1 MKSRLLTIS
10 FIIVVAIPVL
20 IFGQGFS
27 FDNSTSSSQRS
38 ALLANLKYGQVETE
52 QDSFVFDYEKSP
64 GRAFLLSAIVPGAG
78 EFYAGAYW
86 RGLIFSGV
94 EVMSWIMRNQYEKK
108 GDRIERQYKRYADE
122 HWDLKD
128 WYVNSN
134 SITGLSGQHGSNFG
148 SHHIWVEYNDIE
160 YQANVDS
167 LPVGWE
173 MFLINGEISP
183 IKTHEYY
190 ENIGKYDQFA
200 SGWDDFDSTTDTTVL
215 MSPFRDKYLTER
227 YECNQALKM
236 ATNFVTAIMFNH
248 LLSAF
253 DAIIA
258 AKGYSSEEKKYSWN
272 LGLITDYRYRNP
284 LRGVRFSVA
293 F

>member
-1 MKSRLLTIS
+1 MKRRLLTIS
-10 FIIVVAIPVL
+10 FIIVIAIPVL

-27 FDNSTSSSQRS
+27 FDNSTSSTQRS

-64 GRAFLLSAIVPGAG
+64 GRAFLLSVIIPGAG
-78 EFYAGAYW
+78 EFYAGAKW
-86 RGLIFSGV
+86 RALIFASI
-94 EVMSWIMRNQYEKK
+94 EVSSWVMRSQYEKK

-122 HWDLKD
+122 HWDLGR
-128 WYVNSN
+128 WFRS
-134 SITGLSGQHGSNFG
+134 GLTNESCGLEG
-148 SHHIWVEYNDIE
+148 SHSIWVYYDGQEYM
-160 YQANVDS
+160 ANDS
-167 LPVGWE
+167 LNEYIPGYLDLASEIQPV
-173 MFLINGEISP
+173 
-183 IKTHEYY
+183 KTHEFY

-200 SGWDDFDSTTDTTVL
+200 CGWDDFDSTLTDTVL
-215 MSPFRDKYLTER
+215 MSPFRDKYLTDR

-248 LLSAF
+248 LISAF

-284 LRGVRFSVA
+284 LRGVRLSVA